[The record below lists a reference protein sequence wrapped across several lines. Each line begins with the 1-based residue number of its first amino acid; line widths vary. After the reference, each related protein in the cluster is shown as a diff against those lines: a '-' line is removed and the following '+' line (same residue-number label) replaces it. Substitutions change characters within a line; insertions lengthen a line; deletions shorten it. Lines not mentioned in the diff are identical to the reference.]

1 MLYRHVFDK
10 ISSAFHGILHVFVN
24 FVGFRRLPEFR
35 SSTIAQNIRSPD
47 SLTMQIQLVYI
58 FNFNPKSISTTAAIS
73 KCESKAVKILL
84 SRYIKDIYFQQQSM
98 ISVTHQKENDSLY
111 LLFNPKLGL

>member
-24 FVGFRRLPEFR
+24 FVEFRRLPEFR

-58 FNFNPKSISTTAAIS
+58 FNNPKSISTTAAIS

-98 ISVTHQKENDSLY
+98 ISVKHQKENNSLY